1 MSYLIDF
8 HFDFETRSR
17 LDLKQVGTVRYATD
31 PSTEATLLTW
41 CFGRTGSIKAWRYG
55 QAIPQEVLDV
65 ALNPQK
71 YRFNAFNMG
80 FDYLIWTQVFAKL
93 IPNLVRPPIENLED
107 TMALTCHARLG
118 ASLDAAAKMRDL
130 PYSKDKDG
138 RRIMLK
144 QCKPNAKGEFPT
156 LTDDEWSKFEYYGI
170 VDTKILRDVYYS
182 LPSLP
187 APERWAFEWTFKR
200 NLRGIR
206 IDVDL
211 VNEMNSII
219 EEITPKLI
227 QEFDVLVMGKVKINS
242 TKCKDFF
249 KEYYPWIENMQADTV
264 RDMLASNIQVHPQVR
279 RALEIKDLAGSTS
292 LAKVKCAVT
301 QSYGHRIYGVLSYH
315 YAHTKRWAGRG
326 IQIQNFPRVDD
337 KKPDKLDF
345 DMNVEDLTSTVRSM
359 RPNLKDPLGFV
370 KNLLR
375 RIWIPDDGQAFYC
388 GDFSR
393 VEPSVLYWLLDLGNI
408 PPKWYEEMAAEIYSL
423 PIESIGKDSEER
435 TVGKS
440 ANLGCGYGMG
450 WVKFK
455 ADTHKKTGIL
465 LSDDMAKQVVSAYR
479 RKNEKITKFWKE
491 TEWAFRKAVY
501 GEPSSLCNGKVHFM
515 PMQAPFKGVQIRL
528 PSGSYLYYH
537 HARVEVEEYTD
548 QVVTMEHGTP
558 VVISNKKTREIL
570 TYVTDE
576 GGFLGRS
583 KLYGGLLTEHIT
595 SATARDI
602 LVPAMWRLENAGFDV
617 LNVVHD
623 EIWAQTGHGRDEEFK
638 KLMCINPSW
647 CDMKIDADLK
657 CGVRYLK

>member
-1 MSYLIDF
+1 MHLIDF

-55 QAIPQEVLDV
+55 EPIPQEIIDV
-65 ALNPQK
+65 ALHPEK
-71 YRFNAFNMG
+71 YRFNAFNMS
-80 FDYLIWTQVFAKL
+80 FDYLIWTVPFARL
-93 IPNLVRPPIENLED
+93 IPGLKRPAIDNIED

-118 ASLDAAAKMRDL
+118 ASLGSAAIMMNL
-130 PYSKDKDG
+130 PFNKDKDG

-144 QCKPNAKGEFPT
+144 QCKPNAKGEFT
-156 LTDDEWSKFEYYGI
+156 KLTEEEWKKFEYYGI

-182 LPSLP
+182 LPNLP

-200 NLRGIR
+200 NLRGIK
-206 IDVDL
+206 IDSDL
-211 VNEMNSII
+211 VTEMNDII
-219 EEITPKLI
+219 EVEMPKLI
-227 QEFDVLVMGKVKINS
+227 NEFDMLVGGKVKINS
-242 TKCKDFF
+242 PKCKDYFQQ
-249 KEYYPWIENMQADTV
+249 YYPWIQNMQADTV
-264 RDMLASNIQVHPQVR
+264 RDMLASDIQVHPSVR
-279 RALEIKDLAGSTS
+279 RAIEIKDLAGSTS
-292 LAKVKCAVT
+292 LAKVKCAVA
-301 QSYGHRIYGVLSYH
+301 QSYSSRIYGVLSYH

-337 KKPDKLDF
+337 KKADKLDF
-345 DMNVEDLTSTVRSM
+345 DMDVVDLTSTVKSM
-359 RPNLKDPLGFV
+359 RPTLKDPLGFV

-375 RIWIPDDGQAFYC
+375 RIWVPDDGMLFYC

-393 VEPSVLYWLLDLGNI
+393 VEPCVLYWLLDLGDI
-408 PPKWYEEMAAEIYSL
+408 PPKWYEEMAAEIYNVHVSE
-423 PIESIGKDSEER
+423 IKKDSEER

-450 WVKFK
+450 WEKFK
-455 ADTHKKTGIL
+455 ADTLKKTGII

-479 RKNEKITKFWKE
+479 RKNKRIVEFWRE
-491 TEWAFRKAVY
+491 IEHAFRRAVN
-501 GEPSSLCNGKVHFM
+501 GEPTALCNGKIHVVPLEH
-515 PMQAPFKGVQIRL
+515 PFKGVKIRL

-537 HARVEVEEYTD
+537 NARITIEEYDEKTVIIENGKHV
-548 QVVTMEHGTP
+548 VVTNRR
-558 VVISNKKTREIL
+558 SREVL
-570 TYVTDE
+570 SYMTDE
-576 GGFLGRS
+576 GGFTGWS
-583 KLYGGLLTEHIT
+583 KLYGGLLTEHVT

-623 EIWAQTGHGRDEEFK
+623 EIWAQAGEGREAEFK
-638 KLMCINPSW
+638 SLMCVNPSW
-647 CDMKIDADLK
+647 CNMKIDADLK